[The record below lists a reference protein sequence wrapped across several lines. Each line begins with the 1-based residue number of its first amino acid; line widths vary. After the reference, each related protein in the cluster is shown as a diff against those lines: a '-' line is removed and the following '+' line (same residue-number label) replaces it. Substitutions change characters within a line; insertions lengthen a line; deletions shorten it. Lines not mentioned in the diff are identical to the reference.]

1 MHPVVA
7 ARIKKYASGP
17 PKWSVIPSYIKAKM
31 TPSEKKSFQNLKTKE
46 ASAEKSFHKYEVQI
60 GKEKVAW
67 KYYGVIFKTID
78 KLEKF
83 QTMLKKKYSK

>member
-17 PKWSVIPSYIKAKM
+17 PKWSVIPSYIKVKM
-31 TPSEKKSFQNLKTKE
+31 TTGEKKSFQNLKSKE
-46 ASAEKSFHKYEVQI
+46 ASVEKMFHKYEVQI
-60 GKEKVAW
+60 GKEKTAW
-67 KYYGVIFKTID
+67 KYYGVMFRTIA

-83 QTMLKKKYSK
+83 QAMLKKKYAK

>member
-17 PKWSVIPSYIKAKM
+17 PRWSVIKTKM
-31 TPSEKKSFQNLKTKE
+31 SPSEKKSFQNLKTKE
-46 ASAEKSFHKYEVQI
+46 ASAKKSFHTYEVQI
-60 GKEKVAW
+60 GKENVAW
-67 KYYGVIFKTID
+67 KYYGVMFKTID

-83 QTMLKKKYSK
+83 QLMLKKKYYK